1 MLKLYYAPLA
11 CSISPHI
18 ALREAGLPFELVR
31 VDFKAGK
38 KLPDGSDFSK
48 VNPKGYVPA
57 LMLDD
62 GEVLTEGVSIIQY
75 IAGLKPESGLAP
87 PPTSFGRV
95 RLQEWLNFIATE
107 LHKGLGPLFSNLA
120 SDEFKEAATE
130 KLASRLAFLARGIG
144 DKPYLFSD
152 RFTVADGYAF
162 YVLRTWNRVVKR
174 EPPGG
179 LAAYHDRIAA
189 RPAVQAALQT
199 EGTP

>member
-1 MLKLYYAPLA
+1 MLKLYYARLA

-31 VDFKAGK
+31 VDFKSGK
-38 KLPDGSDFSK
+38 KLPDGSDYGK

-62 GEVLTEGVSIIQY
+62 GEVLTEGVAIIQY
-75 IAGLKPESGLAP
+75 IADLKPESGLAP
-87 PPTSFGRV
+87 PPASFERV

-107 LHKGLGPLFSNLA
+107 LHKGLGLLFSNLA
-120 SDEFKEAATE
+120 SEELKKAATE

-144 DKPYLFSD
+144 DKPYLFGD
-152 RFTVADGYAF
+152 RFSVADGYAF
-162 YVLRTWNRVVKR
+162 YVIRTWNRVVKR
-174 EPPGG
+174 ELPAG
-179 LAAYHDRIAA
+179 LTAYHDRIAA
-189 RPAVQAALQT
+189 RPAVQAALVA